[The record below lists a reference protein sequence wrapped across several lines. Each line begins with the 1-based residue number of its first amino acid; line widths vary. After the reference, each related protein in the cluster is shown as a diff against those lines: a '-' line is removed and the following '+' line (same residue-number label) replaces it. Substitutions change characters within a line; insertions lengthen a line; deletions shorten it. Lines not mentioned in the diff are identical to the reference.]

1 MFRINHI
8 HLKSPDP
15 KALADWFVEAF
26 NLTIVSDTVRVFGD
40 RFIGCDSED
49 GMRVNISGAR
59 TGEQMGQGDAD
70 PHYGLEHFGFDVADM
85 DEEIKR
91 LEGLGAV
98 LADGPYDTGD
108 GRKIAFIKAPDDI
121 RIELIQQS

>member
-15 KALADWFVEAF
+15 KSLADWFVEAF
-26 NLTIVSDTVRVFGD
+26 KFTIVSDTARVFGD
-40 RFIGCDSED
+40 RFIACDSED
-49 GMRVNISGAR
+49 GMRVNISSAR

-70 PHYGLEHFGFDVADM
+70 THYGLEHFGFDVVEM
-85 DEEIKR
+85 DSAIER

-98 LADGPYDTGD
+98 LADGPIATDD

>member
-49 GMRVNISGAR
+49 GLRVNISGAR
-59 TGEQMGQGDAD
+59 TGEKMGPGDAD
-70 PHYGLEHFGFDVADM
+70 PHYGLEHFGFDVVDM

-108 GRKIAFIKAPDDI
+108 GRKIAFIKAPDHI
-121 RIELIQQS
+121 RIELIQQG

>member
-70 PHYGLEHFGFDVADM
+70 PHYGLEHFGFDVVDM
-85 DEEIKR
+85 NEEIKR

>member
-70 PHYGLEHFGFDVADM
+70 PHYGLEHFGFDVVDM

>member
-15 KALADWFVEAF
+15 KALADWFGEAF
-26 NLTIVSDTVRVFGD
+26 NLTIVSDTVRPFGD

-49 GMRVNISGAR
+49 GLRVNISGAR
-59 TGEQMGQGDAD
+59 TGEQMGPGDAD
-70 PHYGLEHFGFDVADM
+70 PHYGLEHFGFDVVDM
-85 DEEIKR
+85 DSEIKR

-121 RIELIQQS
+121 RIELIQQG

>member
-15 KALADWFVEAF
+15 KALADWFGEAF
-26 NLTIVSDTVRVFGD
+26 NLTIVSDTVRPFGD

-49 GMRVNISGAR
+49 GLRVNISGAR
-59 TGEQMGQGDAD
+59 TGEQMGPGDAD
-70 PHYGLEHFGFDVADM
+70 PHYGLEHFGFDVVDM

-108 GRKIAFIKAPDDI
+108 GRRIAFIKAPDDI
-121 RIELIQQS
+121 RIELIQQG

>member
-15 KALADWFVEAF
+15 KALADWFGEAF
-26 NLTIVSDTVRVFGD
+26 NLTIVSDTVRDFGD

-49 GMRVNISGAR
+49 GLRVNISGAR
-59 TGEQMGQGDAD
+59 TGERMGPGDAD
-70 PHYGLEHFGFDVADM
+70 PHYGLEHFGFDVVDM

-121 RIELIQQS
+121 RIELIQQG

>member
-49 GMRVNISGAR
+49 GMRVNISSAR

-70 PHYGLEHFGFDVADM
+70 THYGLEHFGFDVVDLDA
-85 DEEIKR
+85 EIKR

-98 LADGPYDTGD
+98 LADGPIATGD
-108 GRKIAFIKAPDDI
+108 GRKIAFIKAPDNI

>member
-15 KALADWFVEAF
+15 TALADWFVEAF

-70 PHYGLEHFGFDVADM
+70 PHYGLEHFGFDVVDM

-108 GRKIAFIKAPDDI
+108 SRKIAFIKAPDDI

>member
-15 KALADWFVEAF
+15 KALADWFVDAF

-59 TGEQMGQGDAD
+59 TGERMGQGDAD
-70 PHYGLEHFGFDVADM
+70 PHYGLEHFGFDVVDM

>member
-15 KALADWFVEAF
+15 KALADWFVDAF

-70 PHYGLEHFGFDVADM
+70 PHYGLEHFGFDVVDM

>member
-15 KALADWFVEAF
+15 KALADWFGEAF
-26 NLTIVSDTVRVFGD
+26 NLTIVSDTVRDFGD

-49 GMRVNISGAR
+49 GLRVNISGAR
-59 TGEQMGQGDAD
+59 TGEQMGPGDAD
-70 PHYGLEHFGFDVADM
+70 PHYGLEHFGFDVVDM

-121 RIELIQQS
+121 RIELIQQG